1 MSINLIID
9 MGSLGNSG
17 ATMDFKKRVKVEGG
31 VVFSWVVPLYG
42 TPLEIIFYK
51 KNHVFLTEIE
61 EKYGLCNK
69 RLSPNSLKIRR
80 DLEEKEVEQLFGL
93 SLSRNKYRYS
103 YSNDEQLIAH
113 VERLWMI
120 AH

>member
-1 MSINLIID
+1 M
-9 MGSLGNSG
+9 
-17 ATMDFKKRVKVEGG
+17 
-31 VVFSWVVPLYG
+31 PLYD
-42 TPLEIIFYK
+42 TPLEMIFDK
-51 KNHVFLTEIE
+51 KNHVFRREIE

-69 RLSPNSLKIRR
+69 RLLWTSLKIGK

>member
-1 MSINLIID
+1 
-9 MGSLGNSG
+9 
-17 ATMDFKKRVKVEGG
+17 
-31 VVFSWVVPLYG
+31 VFSWVMPLYD
-42 TPLEIIFYK
+42 TPLEIIFDK
-51 KNHVFLTEIE
+51 KNHVFRREIE

-69 RLSPNSLKIRR
+69 RFSRKNLKIEK
-80 DLEEKEVEQLFGL
+80 DLEEKGVEQLFGL
-93 SLSRNKYRYS
+93 SLSRNKYRYN